1 MATLATTDV
10 NPSHFPQLSV
20 VHSVAKCCKY
30 AREVPFLFIKTSTLV
45 TPKKNSGGWAPL
57 ARDLQE
63 KGGTDG

>member
-20 VHSVAKCCKY
+20 VHSVAKCSRHI
-30 AREVPFLFIKTSTLV
+30 REVPFLLIKTSTIFN
-45 TPKKNSGGWAPL
+45 PKKNSGGWAPL